1 MNAPF
6 VGQPIPR
13 AEDVR
18 FLTGRARFVDDLR
31 PEGALH
37 AVIARSPHAHARL
50 LGVNKASV
58 EGLRGVV
65 GVIAADDIAHLSAEI
80 PIRLAPLEGFHRFL
94 QRPLASDRVRFVGE
108 AVAMIVA
115 TSRHAAEDALE
126 RLEVEYE
133 PLPAVVTYDAAR
145 KGAAR
150 LFPEAGTNVA
160 TRYTASMGDAAAA
173 FARADLV
180 IERHMTTHR
189 HTALPLETRGLIA
202 HEEADGILR
211 CWGATK
217 VTQWNRRALAV
228 MLGRPEHSMDL
239 IEVDVG
245 GGFGVKG
252 EFYPEDFLVPFAALR
267 FGAPVKWIEDRREH
281 LLTTNHSRE
290 MEATVGIAFARDG
303 TMLGLRAKVSADMG
317 AYVRTNG
324 GVVPA
329 KAAQFLPGPYRMKD
343 VALEVEAVLTNKT
356 PVGTL
361 RGPGRYEAH
370 FFRERLIDIAADEL
384 GLDPAEIRQRN
395 LLRPEDM
402 PWSIGNLVPYEPT
415 SAIDSSDVP
424 AAFDAVLNA
433 IGYEELRK
441 EVRKPQPDG
450 RLRGIGLACFVES
463 SGAGPSETARVE
475 LNSTGGLRIISGVS
489 TQGQGH
495 QTVLAQIAADAFDSG
510 VPLADIELLNGT
522 ASLIEGGFGTYHS
535 RAVVV
540 GGSAIHL
547 AARSLRAK
555 VLRVAATRLQ
565 LRAEDLV
572 LAEGHL
578 RRESGVQSLATLAEL
593 HGWMRE
599 AGEAP
604 DATETFKPDGRTYT
618 CGAHAAHVAVDT
630 ETGQVE
636 VLRYIA
642 SEDVGRAINPLM
654 VHGQAIGAAVQG
666 IGAAF
671 LDELVYDENGQLLT
685 GSLADYLVATASC
698 FPHIEAITLENSPST
713 LNPLGAKG
721 AGEGGVVACA
731 AAIGNA
737 IADALR
743 PLGVEINHL
752 PLGPDRLLRLIPEK
766 PIHDS
771 H

>member
-6 VGQPIPR
+6 IGQAIPR

-18 FLTGRARFVDDLR
+18 FLTGRARFVDDIR

-58 EGLRGVV
+58 VGLPGVAGIITAEDV
-65 GVIAADDIAHLSAEI
+65 AHLPTEI
-80 PIRLAPLEGFHRFL
+80 PIRLAPLEGFSRFL

-108 AVAMIVA
+108 AVAVLLA

-133 PLPAVVTYDAAR
+133 PLPPVVTYEAAR
-145 KGAAR
+145 EGASL
-150 LFPEAGTNVA
+150 LFPEAGTNIA
-160 TRYTASMGDAAAA
+160 TRYTAAMGDADAA

-180 IERHMTTHR
+180 IERHMTSHR

-202 HEEADGILR
+202 HQEADGILR
-211 CWGATK
+211 CWGSTK
-217 VTQWNRRALAV
+217 VTQWNRKALAV
-228 MLGRPEHSMDL
+228 MLQRPEHSMDL

-245 GGFGVKG
+245 GGFGAKG
-252 EFYPEDFLVPFAALR
+252 EFYPEDFLIPFAALR
-267 FGAPVKWIEDRREH
+267 SGAPVKWIEDRREH

-290 MEATVGIAFARDG
+290 MEATVAIAFGRDG
-303 TMLGLRAKVSADMG
+303 TMLGMRAKVAADMG

-329 KAAQFLPGPYRMKD
+329 KAAQFLPGPYRIKD
-343 VALEVEAVLTNKT
+343 VALEVEALLTNKT

-370 FFRERLIDIAADEL
+370 FFRERLIDLAAAEL
-384 GLDPAEIRQRN
+384 GLDPAEIRRRN

-402 PWSIGNLVPYEPT
+402 PWSIGKLVPYEPP
-415 SAIDSSDVP
+415 SAVDSSDVP
-424 AAFDAVLNA
+424 AAFDAALKA
-433 IGYEELRK
+433 IDYETLKRD
-441 EVRKPQPDG
+441 VRKPHPDG
-450 RLRGIGLACFVES
+450 RLHGIGLACFVES

-475 LNSTGGLRIISGVS
+475 LRADGGLRLISGVS

-495 QTVLAQIAADAFDSG
+495 QTVLAQIAGEVFGGA
-510 VPLADIELLNGT
+510 VPLDDIELLNGT

-547 AARSLRAK
+547 AAQTLRAK
-555 VLRVAATRLQ
+555 LLRVAAARLQ
-565 LRAEDLV
+565 LRAEDLA
-572 LAEGHL
+572 LRGSGLWREG
-578 RRESGVQSLATLAEL
+578 GTQPLATMAEL
-593 HGWMRE
+593 HAWIRA

-636 VLRYIA
+636 VMRYVA
-642 SEDVGRAINPLM
+642 TEDVGRAINPLM
-654 VHGQAIGAAVQG
+654 IHGQAIGAAVQG

-671 LDELVYDENGQLLT
+671 LDELVYDANGQLQT
-685 GSLADYLVATASC
+685 GSLADYLVATADC
-698 FPHIEAITLENSPST
+698 FPSIEAITLENSPST

-721 AGEGGVVACA
+721 AGEGGVVACG
-731 AAIGNA
+731 AAIANA
-737 IADALR
+737 VADALR

-766 PIHDS
+766 PAR
-771 H
+771 